1 MKFGL
6 MHDFRNPAPWF
17 RPYGELY
24 RLLTEQ
30 CVRAE
35 ELGYDNIWLTEHH
48 IQWGLQPRALTCR
61 DRDRDPHGTD
71 PPRDVCSPAPVL
83 SPGPRG

>member
-6 MHDFRNPAPWF
+6 MQDFRNPRPWF

-24 RLLTEQ
+24 RLMMDQ

-35 ELGYDNIWLTEHH
+35 GLGYDNIWLTEHH
-48 IQWGLQPRALTCR
+48 FSGDYNPTPLHAASRHRYAYGTHPYWHFRTVTALL
-61 DRDRDPHGTD
+61 
-71 PPRDVCSPAPVL
+71 PPCAF
-83 SPGPRG
+83 G